1 MSPRTGRP
9 PIDNP
14 KSERIT
20 VRIGNEESKIL
31 NEYCKKEKVERAE
44 AIRRGIK
51 KLETDIKR

>member
-9 PIDNP
+9 PIENP

-20 VRIGNEESKIL
+20 VRLGKEESEIL
-31 NEYCKKEKVERAE
+31 NEYCAQEGTERAE

-51 KLETDIKR
+51 KLTSEIKK

>member
-20 VRIGNEESKIL
+20 VRLDAETMKL
-31 NEYCKKEKVERAE
+31 LTEYCEKESIDKAE
-44 AIRRGIK
+44 AIRRGIE
-51 KLETDIKR
+51 KLRTN

>member
-14 KSERIT
+14 KAERIT
-20 VRIGNEESKIL
+20 VRLGKEESDIL
-31 NEYCKKEKVERAE
+31 NEYCKSKEVERAE

-51 KLETDIKR
+51 KLEPDIEK

>member
-14 KSERIT
+14 KSDRIT
-20 VRIGNEESKIL
+20 VRLGNEESTIL
-31 NEYCKKEKVERAE
+31 NEYCNQEKIERAE

-51 KLETDIKR
+51 KLVPEIKK